1 MDKFSS
7 HPFEPFVF
15 PRSEIIIFG
24 SFPSPK
30 SRSDGFYYGNKQ
42 NRFWK
47 ILASI
52 YQVEVPADISSKKAF
67 LMRNKIALY
76 DVYEGLTI
84 EGASDSSIKEA
95 KVVDFTSL
103 LKNTNIKRIYGNGK
117 VAYNALKERYHGDLP
132 VYYLPSS
139 SPANCRFKEETIKAQ
154 WESVLKGQKIA

>member
-7 HPFEPFVF
+7 HPFGPFVF
-15 PRSEIIIFG
+15 PNSEIIIFG

-52 YQVEVPADISSKKAF
+52 YQEEVPLDIPSKKAF
-67 LMRNKIALY
+67 LKRNHIALY
-76 DVYEGLTI
+76 DVYEGLSI

-95 KVVDFTSL
+95 KVVDFISL
-103 LKNTNIKRIYGNGK
+103 LKNTGIRRIYGNGK
-117 VAYNALKERYHGDLP
+117 VAYNALKEHYHGELL

-139 SPANCRFKEETIKAQ
+139 SPANCRLKEGTIKTL
-154 WESVLKGQKIA
+154 WENALKSSKID

>member
-7 HPFEPFVF
+7 HPFGPFI
-15 PRSEIIIFG
+15 PLDSEIIIFG

-47 ILASI
+47 LLA
-52 YQVEVPADISSKKAF
+52 YVYEDEVPNGIASKKDF
-67 LMRNKIALY
+67 LRKHHVALY
-76 DVYEGLTI
+76 DVYEGLSI

-95 KVVDFTSL
+95 KIVNFASL
-103 LKNTNIKRIYGNGK
+103 LVNTGIKRIYGNGK
-117 VAYNALKERYHGDLP
+117 AAYNALTKHYHGDLP

-139 SPANCRFKEETIKAQ
+139 SPANCRYEMETMQKTWKRLIEENN
-154 WESVLKGQKIA
+154 